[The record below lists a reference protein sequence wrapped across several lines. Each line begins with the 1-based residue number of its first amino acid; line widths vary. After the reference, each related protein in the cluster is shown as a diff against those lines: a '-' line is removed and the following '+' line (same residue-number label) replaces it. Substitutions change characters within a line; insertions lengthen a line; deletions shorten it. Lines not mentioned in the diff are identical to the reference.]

1 VRRVLV
7 AGGAG
12 FIGSNFIRH
21 LLRQRP
27 DVGVVNF
34 DALTYAGNL
43 DNLRD
48 VSDDAGAAGRY
59 RFAHGSIND
68 ADALLREM
76 RGCDA
81 VVNFAA
87 ETHVDRS
94 IHDAADFIETNVR
107 GAYNVLSAARDLGVE
122 RVLHVSTD
130 EVYGPATQEDPR
142 REEDAFRPRSPY
154 AVSKAAGDMMC
165 RAFAETYGLQVVV
178 ARPANNIGP
187 YQYPE
192 KAIPLF
198 VTNALEGQPLPVYG
212 EGLQQRDRL
221 YVEDNARA
229 LLLLLERGERGEAY
243 NVQADNHRA
252 NIDVARAILDLLDKP
267 YDLIQFVEDREGH
280 DDCYWM
286 DWSKLRALG
295 WQPSL
300 DFDAALEQTVRWYVD
315 NRWWWEKIKSG
326 DFRRYYERQYGRR
339 LEQAR
344 PYSASR

>member
-1 VRRVLV
+1 MRRVLV

-21 LLRQRP
+21 LLRER
-27 DVGVVNF
+27 DVEVVNF
-34 DALTYAGNL
+34 DALTYAGNP

-48 VSDDAGAAGRY
+48 VADDAPAASRY
-59 RFAHGSIND
+59 RFVEGSIND
-68 ADALLREM
+68 ADTLIEAM

-130 EVYGPATQEDPR
+130 EVYGPATRDDPR

-178 ARPANNIGP
+178 ARPANNVGP

-221 YVEDNARA
+221 YVEDNVRA

-243 NVQADNHRA
+243 NVQADNHRP

-295 WQPSL
+295 WQPAH
-300 DFDAALEQTVRWYVD
+300 DFDAALERTVRWYAD

-344 PYSASR
+344 PYGAPR